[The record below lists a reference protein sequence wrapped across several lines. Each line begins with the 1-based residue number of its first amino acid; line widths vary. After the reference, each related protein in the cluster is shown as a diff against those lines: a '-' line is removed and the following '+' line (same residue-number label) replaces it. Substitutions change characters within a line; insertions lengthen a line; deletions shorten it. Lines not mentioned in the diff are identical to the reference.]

1 MSIYPQDHGALAC
14 SAILLFFTNYIAVI
28 TAVFLI
34 TKRSKFVQV
43 FVTSLYFR
51 LMLNF
56 SFNGHAIIYWVVV
69 VVVVVILFY
78 DNLK

>member
-1 MSIYPQDHGALAC
+1 MIV
-14 SAILLFFTNYIAVI
+14 LLFLTNYIAVI

-34 TKRSKFVQV
+34 PKRSKFVQV
-43 FVTSLYFR
+43 FVTSLYFP